1 MHHVCDLWELKPRL
15 FYSFRSP
22 NSPSLASILHDVKE
36 LKSLHQ
42 IHANVI
48 TSGLQQ
54 NVFLS
59 NRLLNACFSCG
70 DSTTA
75 EEIFRRMTYK
85 NVVSWTIMVNG
96 YWKHGCPF
104 NSVNAFREM
113 VSAGVLPNS
122 VTIASI
128 LPACCDLGLP
138 TAGRLVHSYMI
149 VREMGC
155 LIQGTLIHAHVI
167 KYGFEKSSHVATLLM
182 DMYGKCGNVEDASQ
196 VFDLSPCKD
205 VVSWSTILSIFADL
219 GHGHEA
225 VELFNEM
232 MAAGLPFDSV
242 SLMEYL
248 SLCSRLGALSQ
259 GKCLHGLMTKIGLET
274 DTPVGT
280 ALIDM
285 YAKCG
290 NLSSARSFF
299 NQMDIKDVICWNAM
313 ITGCGINGCG
323 DEAIG
328 LFWQMNSLGFQP
340 NNSTFLSIL
349 SACSHAGLV
358 KHGLQ
363 IFEHMTNET
372 TLVPDMQH
380 FACLIDLLARAGHL
394 RAAYQLVKSLSLE
407 QDVGVL
413 GALLGACKIY
423 GEIAFGAE
431 IARKFFEL
439 DLSDAGYYVL
449 LSNWYAGLK
458 DWNRVEM
465 VQDLLRLK
473 GLKKEPGC
481 SMIDIDGSFHAFVFE
496 DTY

>member
-1 MHHVCDLWELKPRL
+1 
-15 FYSFRSP
+15 
-22 NSPSLASILHDVKE
+22 
-36 LKSLHQ
+36 
-42 IHANVI
+42 
-48 TSGLQQ
+48 
-54 NVFLS
+54 
-59 NRLLNACFSCG
+59 
-70 DSTTA
+70 
-75 EEIFRRMTYK
+75 
-85 NVVSWTIMVNG
+85 
-96 YWKHGCPF
+96 
-104 NSVNAFREM
+104 
-113 VSAGVLPNS
+113 
-122 VTIASI
+122 
-128 LPACCDLGLP
+128 
-138 TAGRLVHSYMI
+138 
-149 VREMGC
+149 MGC

-205 VVSWSTILSIFADL
+205 AVSWSTILSIFANL
-219 GHGHEA
+219 GNGHKA
-225 VELFNEM
+225 VELFDEM

-299 NQMDIKDVICWNAM
+299 NQMNIKDVICWNAM
-313 ITGCGINGCG
+313 ITGCGTNGCG
-323 DEAIG
+323 DEAVG
-328 LFWQMNSLGFQP
+328 LFWKMNSLGFQP

-358 KHGLQ
+358 KHGFQ
-363 IFEHMTNET
+363 IFEHMTDET

-394 RAAYQLVKSLSLE
+394 HAAYQLVKSLSLE

-423 GEIAFGAE
+423 GEIAIGAE

-439 DLSDAGYYVL
+439 DLSDAGCYVL

-481 SMIDIDGSFHAFVFE
+481 SMIDIGGSFHTFVFE
-496 DTY
+496 DT